1 MAKHTQTIRQILLS
15 VFDHSVGLAPKG
27 LTTVFLI
34 DIQVS
39 QTFKNVQDLY
49 RVGFSIEFSTV
60 LILHPRKSRSYEFM
74 LLRPLV
80 RSPYPRSSVCNCAS
94 L

>member
-39 QTFKNVQDLY
+39 QTFKNRFIYGRFFD
-49 RVGFSIEFSTV
+49 RVFDSFDFAPPKEQ
-60 LILHPRKSRSYEFM
+60 IL
-74 LLRPLV
+74 
-80 RSPYPRSSVCNCAS
+80 
-94 L
+94 

>member
-39 QTFKNVQDLY
+39 QTFKN
-49 RVGFSIEFSTV
+49 RFI
-60 LILHPRKSRSYEFM
+60 
-74 LLRPLV
+74 
-80 RSPYPRSSVCNCAS
+80 
-94 L
+94 